1 MKATDKFTYGAKDTL
16 VIVEEPSS
24 KEPSSKEPSSKEPS
38 SKEPSSKEPSSKE
51 EMLTEINKL
60 VKLARRV
67 LG

>member
-38 SKEPSSKEPSSKE
+38 SKE